1 MQNTLGKFPSWK
13 NALLWT
19 VILKAEVAESN
30 LGNYKNNKINFVM
43 KFIHIPEKQ
52 YSYFTISTIAHN
64 NISCS

>member
-30 LGNYKNNKINFVM
+30 LGNYKNKKINFVM
-43 KFIHIPEKQ
+43 KFIHIPEMT
-52 YSYFTISTIAHN
+52 YIAEN
-64 NISCS
+64 